1 MKSPIGGEPPLQPSL
16 ICNSAVLFFFAHINF
31 EPISGSEDLASTLR
45 NCRHAMSQFYARY
58 VPPSGKPQQATTTA
72 NAPVKRKHDS
82 IPEPAPKKK
91 QKLEDK
97 SLEGAEV
104 HKKQRKRKI
113 HGHSNGIQHFE
124 ALATADELAKKSGA
138 EILSKYSSTAT
149 STGKD
154 IRVKAQIKTKDPKTA
169 VEEQSF
175 RHLPRRETTK
185 EKRKKEKKKQK
196 AIANGH
202 VVDEDVQEPNQKHA
216 GVLSRFSKAKADQPP
231 EEQQEVHPDA
241 SQKAEVHG
249 LDPLPQPEQAPD
261 STEKPTYSTLAAWQ
275 TDAVRVVQR
284 ESKAFSDFALSDRIL
299 SNLSKNKLEQSLP
312 IQTTV
317 LPLLLQG
324 PDHHDGDVCVSAAT
338 GSGKTLA
345 YLLPMIE
352 ELKNYQITKLRGVVV
367 VPTRELVQQ
376 VRQLCEI
383 CAAGSSLKIAAAA
396 GNKSMKEEQKLLVT
410 EEGIY
415 DPAEYERQQSA
426 PVDWLN
432 FSFASLFREVG
443 DASRLQA
450 NFVKRYSSKADI
462 LITTPGRLVDHLHST
477 KGFNLD
483 HVSWLVVDEA
493 DRLLNESYQ
502 EWIESVTPA
511 LQSRAATSKRDELL
525 RKMRMDLPERKVKK
539 VLLSATM
546 TRDVS
551 KLNSLGLENPKLVI
565 LGSVPI
571 EDGANIDSERL
582 TNDTHS
588 HQIPNEEGTFHLPST
603 LSEYAIPIKDGYEKP
618 LYLLQLL
625 ESLQFASEGA
635 IEQAGTANA
644 EHDASDNESDSSD
657 AESGSEDDSD
667 TSTSI
672 SSSEHPKSNA
682 FLSDRPPRQPRSSS
696 TSALPKALIFTR
708 STASALRLSRLL
720 SLLSPSLAVYA
731 LTRSTSSSATS
742 RQALK
747 AFLSS
752 KTRILIATDRAS
764 RGLDIPNLT
773 HVVSYDVPASSLAY
787 VHRVGRTARAG
798 RAGEAWTL
806 VEHREGK
813 WFWDEIGGKSGKGEI
828 VRVKGKRV
836 TRKETMLDEE
846 ESGWGCEERRKRYE
860 EALGTLGEEV
870 RGK

>member
-1 MKSPIGGEPPLQPSL
+1 
-16 ICNSAVLFFFAHINF
+16 
-31 EPISGSEDLASTLR
+31 
-45 NCRHAMSQFYARY
+45 MSQFYARY
-58 VPPSGKPQQATTTA
+58 VPPSIKTQQATTTTY
-72 NAPVKRKHDS
+72 APVKRKHDS
-82 IPEPAPKKK
+82 LSEPAAKKK
-91 QKLEDK
+91 QKLEGKRPEDAELRRKQKKRKKHEDSNGVQDSEVPAKANKSSDK
-97 SLEGAEV
+97 SGEEV
-104 HKKQRKRKI
+104 
-113 HGHSNGIQHFE
+113 
-124 ALATADELAKKSGA
+124 
-138 EILSKYSSTAT
+138 LSKYSSTAT

-154 IRVKAQIKTKDPKTA
+154 IHVRARDKVKEPEPVA
-169 VEEQSF
+169 EEQKAPPSS
-175 RHLPRRETTK
+175 RRETKK

-202 VVDEDVQEPNQKHA
+202 VVDEDDQDPNQKHA
-216 GVLSRFSKAKADQPP
+216 GVLSRFSKAKADQHPD
-231 EEQQEVHPDA
+231 EKQEVSEPDTT
-241 SQKAEVHG
+241 QRVEVHG
-249 LDPLPQPEQAPD
+249 LDPLPQPEQTPGP
-261 STEKPTYSTLAAWQ
+261 TEKPTYSTLAAWQ
-275 TDAVRVVQR
+275 TDAVRVVHRQ
-284 ESKAFSDFALSDRIL
+284 SKAFSEFALSDRIL
-299 SNLSKNKLEQSLP
+299 SNLAKNKLEQSLP

-324 PDHHDGDVCVSAAT
+324 PDYHDGDVCVSAAT

-352 ELKNYQITKLRGVVV
+352 ALKSYSITKLRGVVV

-383 CAAGSSLKIAAAA
+383 CAAGSSLEIAAAA
-396 GNKSMKEEQKLLVT
+396 GNKSMKEEQKLLVS
-410 EEGIY
+410 EEQIY
-415 DPAEYERQQSA
+415 DPAEYERQQKA
-426 PVDWLN
+426 PIDWSK
-432 FSFASLFREVG
+432 FSLESLFREVHDTG
-443 DASRLQA
+443 RPKAD
-450 NFVKRYSSKADI
+450 FVKRYSSKVDI

-483 HVSWLVVDEA
+483 NVSWLVVDEA

-502 EWIESVTPA
+502 EWIETVTPA

-525 RKMRMDLPERKVKK
+525 SKMSMDLPKRNVKK

-565 LGSVPI
+565 LGSAPTG
-571 EDGANIDSERL
+571 DGASVESERL
-582 TNDTHS
+582 TNDIHD
-588 HQIPNEEGTFHLPST
+588 HQILNEEGTFHLPST

-625 ESLQFASEGA
+625 ETLNLASGGAVNQAVTASE
-635 IEQAGTANA
+635 
-644 EHDASDNESDSSD
+644 ASDDETATSDSD
-657 AESGSEDDSD
+657 PDSEDDSD
-667 TSTSI
+667 STSSSQHPKSSAFISDRAPRPPRTTSTS
-672 SSSEHPKSNA
+672 
-682 FLSDRPPRQPRSSS
+682 
-696 TSALPKALIFTR
+696 TLPKALIFTR
-708 STASALRLSRLL
+708 STSSALRLSRLL
-720 SLLSPSLAVYA
+720 SLLSPTLTVST

-752 KTRILIATDRAS
+752 RTRILIATDRAS

-773 HVVSYDVPASSLAY
+773 HVVSYDVPASSLTY

-798 RAGEAWTL
+798 REGEAWTL

-813 WFWDEIGGKSGKGEI
+813 WFWEEIGGKGGKGEI
-828 VRVKGKRV
+828 VREKGRRV
-836 TRKETMLDEE
+836 TRKETVLDEGE
-846 ESGWGCEERRKRYE
+846 GGWGSGEQRKRYE